1 MKEKKGWSV
10 ERIAKTAVL
19 TAGILIVIAIVAS
32 MIFKNPIGANVR
44 LITRLIFAGT
54 VVTAVF
60 IVSDSRFQCQLNKE
74 VLQTIPRIP

>member
-32 MIFKNPIGANVR
+32 QKSDRSERKINYKIDFRRNS
-44 LITRLIFAGT
+44 
-54 VVTAVF
+54 
-60 IVSDSRFQCQLNKE
+60 SDSCFYSCN
-74 VLQTIPRIP
+74 VDLQGKKK

>member
-32 MIFKNPIGANVR
+32 MVFKNPIGANVR

-54 VVTAVF
+54 VVTAVLF
-60 IVSDSRFQCQLNKE
+60 LQCGFTGQEKIKE
-74 VLQTIPRIP
+74 C

>member
-32 MIFKNPIGANVR
+32 MIFKNPIGANEINYKINFR
-44 LITRLIFAGT
+44 RNS
-54 VVTAVF
+54 
-60 IVSDSRFQCQLNKE
+60 SDCCFYSCN
-74 VLQTIPRIP
+74 VDLQGKKK